1 MGTSARRWVAG
12 SLAVVF
18 LLSPLALW
26 AVSRRTPRA
35 RPFEPVVAGEII
47 VRYKKLADVGLP
59 ADVRRGTSAML
70 SSVSPSLAALHRSQ
84 GVREH
89 RRFLDVGHRVPARLS
104 RARREDRA
112 PSSWRDRAAAF
123 RDELDRTALLRFDP
137 AVDIAAVLTAYRADP
152 AVEFAVPHR
161 RARACYTPA
170 DPDLGL
176 FWGLRVIRAT
186 AAWDVARGQDVVV
199 AVIDSGI
206 ELTHPDLVGNLWTN
220 PAEIPA
226 NGIDDDSNGFI
237 DDVRGWNFAYDNAD
251 PSDDNGHG
259 THVAGTVAA
268 TADNAEG
275 GAGVAFDARLMA
287 VKGLDFAGD
296 GTLAGLANAVIYAV
310 DNGADVIN
318 ASWGGE
324 GSDASLASAVS
335 YAIAHGVVFVA
346 AAGNGDLFGNPQNVA
361 NFTPA
366 SLSGVIAVAA
376 TDEFDARASFS
387 NFGEKLAVAAP
398 GVDVR
403 STYLGGSYLEE
414 SGTSMASPHVAGL
427 AALILSYWPTY
438 TVTQVRSALTSTAD
452 DLGAS
457 GFDIFYGHGRV
468 NAEALAAAI
477 IDVSSPTAPTNVRA
491 VPLAADRVRLRWT
504 ASTDDHGVAGYR
516 VQRDAVFVSSV
527 TATSSDD
534 DGLLPDTDY
543 TYTVTAFDFKGH
555 ESPSAAANARTPIP
569 APAGPGDSALPFPNP
584 AREGQNPTLRLW
596 MPYVDRLEVSIY
608 DSAGGL
614 VHRARLS
621 GEPTGFINGAAHHD
635 YLWSEEKAS
644 GIYRLVAVGER
655 DGVSHRV
662 RARFTVIR

>member
-1 MGTSARRWVAG
+1 MG
-12 SLAVVF
+12 LA
-18 LLSPLALW
+18 P
-26 AVSRRTPRA
+26 
-35 RPFEPVVAGEII
+35 G
-47 VRYKKLADVGLP
+47 VRVGAHP
-59 ADVRRGTSAML
+59 AL
-70 SSVSPSLAALHRSQ
+70 SSVSSSLSALHRTH
-84 GVREH
+84 GVQEH
-89 RRFLDVGHRVPARLS
+89 RRFLNGSPGS
-104 RARREDRA
+104 RRGDLRREARA
-112 PSSWRDRAAAF
+112 PSAWRDRAATHL
-123 RDELDRTALLRFDP
+123 DELARTVILRFDP
-137 AVDIAAVLTAYRADP
+137 SADLATVLAAYRADP
-152 AVEFAVPHR
+152 GVEFAEPHR

-186 AAWDVARGQDVVV
+186 AAWDVSTGRDVVV
-199 AVIDSGI
+199 AVIDSGV
-206 ELTHPDLVGNLWTN
+206 ELTHPDLVNNLWTN
-220 PAEIPA
+220 PAEIAA
-226 NGIDDDSNGFI
+226 NGIDDDNNGFI
-237 DDVRGWNFAYDNAD
+237 DDIRGWNFAYDNAD
-251 PSDDNGHG
+251 PTDDNGHG
-259 THVAGTVAA
+259 THVAGTVAS

-287 VKGLDFAGD
+287 VKGLDLFGD

-324 GSDASLASAVS
+324 GSDASLASAVG
-335 YAIAHGVVFVA
+335 YALSHGVVFVA

-366 SLSGVIAVAA
+366 SLPGVIAVAA
-376 TDEFDARASFS
+376 TDEFDVRASFS

-438 TVTQVRSALTSTAD
+438 TVQQVRNALTSTAD
-452 DLGAS
+452 DVGAP

-468 NAEALAAAI
+468 NAESLAAAI
-477 IDVSSPTAPTNVRA
+477 IDVSSPTVPTNVRA
-491 VPLAADRVRLRWT
+491 IPLAADRIRLRWT
-504 ASTDDHGVAGYR
+504 ASADDHGVAGYR
-516 VQRDAVFVSSV
+516 VQRDAFFVSST
-527 TATSSDD
+527 TATSLED
-534 DGLLPDTDY
+534 DGLAPDTDY

-555 ESPSAAANARTPIP
+555 ESPSAAAAARTPIP
-569 APAGPGDSALPFPNP
+569 APAVSGGSALPFPNP
-584 AREGQNPTLRLW
+584 AREGQDPTLRLW
-596 MPYVDRLEVSIY
+596 MPYMDRLEVSIY

-621 GEPTGFINGAAHHD
+621 GEPTGFVNGSPHHD

-644 GIYRLVAVGER
+644 GVYRLVAVGER
-655 DGVSHRV
+655 DGVSYRV

>member
-1 MGTSARRWVAG
+1 MRFSRRWG
-12 SLAVVF
+12 RGGLAVAL
-18 LLSPLALW
+18 LLSPWAVW
-26 AVSRRTPRA
+26 AVSRRAPRA
-35 RPFEPVVAGEII
+35 RPFAPVVAGEII
-47 VRYKKLADVGLP
+47 VRYKNLNDVGLP
-59 ADVRRGTSAML
+59 SGVRRGASAAL
-70 SSVSPSLAALHRSQ
+70 SPVSPSLSALHISQ

-89 RRFLDVGHRVPARLS
+89 RRFLNGIFFAGRRLINSRRQARAS
-104 RARREDRA
+104 SDWRGRADIY
-112 PSSWRDRAAAF
+112 
-123 RDELDRTALLRFDP
+123 RDELERTAILRFDP
-137 AVDIAAVLTAYRADP
+137 FADLSAVLTAYRADP
-152 AVEFAVPHR
+152 GVEFAVPHR
-161 RARACYTPA
+161 RARACYTPT

-186 AAWDVARGQDVVV
+186 AAWDVGTGQDVVV
-199 AVIDSGI
+199 AVIDSGV
-206 ELTHPDLVGNLWTN
+206 ELTHPDLTNNLWTN

-226 NGIDDDSNGFI
+226 NGIDDDNNGFI

-259 THVAGTVAA
+259 THVAGTVAS

-287 VKGLDFAGD
+287 VKGLDFAGE
-296 GTLAGLANAVIYAV
+296 GTLAGLANAILYAV

-335 YAIAHGVVFVA
+335 YAIAHGVVFVS
-346 AAGNGDLFGNPQNVA
+346 AAGNDGINVA

-366 SLSGVIAVAA
+366 SLPGVIAVAA

-427 AALILSYWPTY
+427 AALVLSYWPTY
-438 TVTQVRSALTSTAD
+438 TVTQVRNALTTTAD
-452 DLGAS
+452 DLGAA

-477 IDVSSPTAPTNVRA
+477 VDVSSPTVPTNARA
-491 VPLAADRVRLRWT
+491 VPLSADRVRLRWT

-516 VQRDAVFVSSV
+516 VQRDGVFVSSV
-527 TATSSDD
+527 TGTVLDD
-534 DGLLPDTDY
+534 TGRAPDTDY
-543 TYTVTAFDFKGH
+543 AYTVTTFDFKGH
-555 ESPSAAANARTPIP
+555 ESPAAAAATRTPVS
-569 APAGPGDSALPFPNP
+569 APAGPAGAALPFPNP
-584 AREGQNPTLRLW
+584 AREGQDPVLRLW
-596 MPYVDRLEVSIY
+596 MPYMDRLEVSIY

-621 GEPTGFINGAAHHD
+621 GEPTGFINGAPHHD
-635 YLWSEEKAS
+635 YLWSDEKAS
-644 GIYRLVAVGER
+644 GVYRLVAVGER
-655 DGVSHRV
+655 EGVSHRV